1 MKLYRLIESVIKKI
15 YKIPNYTKN
24 EKLKKTFISA
34 IYNTSTHQDLIFS
47 STNKINYILK
57 NNEQISKTIFIN
69 DEFDFGVLKKG
80 LKLLGKKKLK
90 YLVSIGSHV
99 GTTLIPAIKY
109 GLFDSCIAFEP
120 SIENYRLLTANINI
134 NKIEKKISLFNIG
147 LNDKACNSY
156 LKKNSLDSGDNRVV
170 KSKKNYEKI
179 KLDILDNFTSKM
191 NKKNSF
197 IFMDAQGHEPYILLG
212 AKKTLKK
219 NIPLIFELMPDSINN
234 KQLNIIFKSIQNYK
248 KITNLQEDKIIELNK
263 NNFYQIYKK
272 YLKDNFYTDIM
283 VF

>member
-57 NNEQISKTIFIN
+57 NNEQISKIIFIN
-69 DEFDFGVLKKG
+69 GEFDFGVLKKG

-147 LNDKACNSY
+147 LSDKACNSY

-248 KITNLQEDKIIELNK
+248 KITDLREDKIIELNK